1 MKYIMENRDLTVG
14 SSYTLIAFLTSVII
28 GLSLGKGLCYIGIGY
43 FFISCV
49 NVGNTKNKQGRCI
62 K

>member
-43 FFISCV
+43 FLSLIH
-49 NVGNTKNKQGRCI
+49 I
-62 K
+62 

>member
-1 MKYIMENRDLTVG
+1 MENRDLTVG

>member
-1 MKYIMENRDLTVG
+1 MKNRDLTVG

-28 GLSLGKGLCYIGIGY
+28 GLPLGKGLCYIGIGY